1 MIKRIHHLQNFI
13 KDMNDN
19 SFSLDT
25 DSFLNRHL
33 GPNKDEVNEML
44 DVVGATDLGEFIDQ
58 VLPESISLE
67 KDLELPTPSSEYS
80 LLKHLRMLEADNKVF
95 KSYIG
100 LGYYNCI
107 TPPVIQRNIFENPG
121 WYTQY
126 TPYQSEISQ
135 GRLEAL
141 INFQTVIADLTG
153 MEIANASLLD
163 EGTAAAEAMT
173 LLHRVR
179 VGNKKD
185 SNTLFVSKNCFP
197 QTIEILKTR
206 AKPLGIELI
215 IDDDKNFD
223 FNDRYF
229 GAIFQQIDSNGEVN
243 DYQGIIDE
251 AHSKDILVAVIADLL
266 SLAILKPPG
275 EIGVDVVVG
284 STQRLGVP
292 MGYGGP
298 HAAYFATREEYKRQ
312 VPGRIIGVSVDSGG
326 RLAYRMALQTRE
338 QHIRREKATSNICTA
353 QSLLAIMAGMYVVY
367 HGPEGL
373 KRIANRIRSLAYVLK
388 SGLSNLGYPIC
399 NTNYFDTLKID
410 TSTVSDN
417 SLSEIKKLAERNKIN
432 FRYTN
437 DQCICISID
446 ETTGLKDIENI
457 FSIFSSVIKKDRV
470 NVEIEILNIENI
482 PDYAENLKRTTGF
495 LNHSVFNRYHSETK
509 LLRYIKRLESKDLS
523 LTTSMIPLGSCTMK
537 LNSTAEMQALSWPG
551 FSDLH
556 PFVPEEQAR
565 GYREIINEL
574 ENFLSQISGLSACS
588 LQPNSGA
595 QGEYAG
601 LLVIRAYFEDRGEG
615 HRDIALIPSSA
626 HGTNP
631 ASASMAGMKIVIV
644 KCDERGNIDIEDL
657 RSKAESNSDNLAVLM
672 VTYPSTHGVFE
683 EDIKEICSIVHEN
696 GGQVYMDGANLNAQ
710 VGLTSPGRIGAD
722 VCHINLH
729 KTFSIPHGGG
739 GPGMGP
745 ICVAKHLEP
754 FLPRHILANVGGEK
768 GISAVSSTPWGSS
781 SILIISYSYIK
792 LLGSK
797 GVAEATK
804 VAILNANYI
813 KSRLEK
819 YFDILY
825 VGKNNRVAHEFIL
838 DLRRFKK
845 ESGVDVEDIAKRLM
859 DYGFHAPTISWPVP
873 GTMMIEPTESED
885 KAELDRFCDAM
896 IEVFNEIQEIADGK
910 ADKMDNVLKNA
921 PHTSL
926 ELANDKWQHSYSI
939 KKAYY
944 PVDYLQTS
952 KFWPPVGRI
961 DNTYGDKNLVCTCTS
976 VEDFKD

>member
-1 MIKRIHHLQNFI
+1 
-13 KDMNDN
+13 MNDN

-80 LLKHLRMLEADNKVF
+80 LLKHLRMLEANNKVF

-100 LGYYNCI
+100 LGYYDCI

-141 INFQTVIADLTG
+141 INFQTVITDLTG

-243 DYQGIIDE
+243 DYQGVIDE

-326 RLAYRMALQTRE
+326 RQAYRMALQTRE

-399 NTNYFDTLKID
+399 NTNYFDT
-410 TSTVSDN
+410 
-417 SLSEIKKLAERNKIN
+417 
-432 FRYTN
+432 
-437 DQCICISID
+437 
-446 ETTGLKDIENI
+446 
-457 FSIFSSVIKKDRV
+457 
-470 NVEIEILNIENI
+470 
-482 PDYAENLKRTTGF
+482 
-495 LNHSVFNRYHSETK
+495 
-509 LLRYIKRLESKDLS
+509 
-523 LTTSMIPLGSCTMK
+523 
-537 LNSTAEMQALSWPG
+537 
-551 FSDLH
+551 
-556 PFVPEEQAR
+556 
-565 GYREIINEL
+565 
-574 ENFLSQISGLSACS
+574 
-588 LQPNSGA
+588 
-595 QGEYAG
+595 
-601 LLVIRAYFEDRGEG
+601 
-615 HRDIALIPSSA
+615 
-626 HGTNP
+626 
-631 ASASMAGMKIVIV
+631 
-644 KCDERGNIDIEDL
+644 
-657 RSKAESNSDNLAVLM
+657 
-672 VTYPSTHGVFE
+672 
-683 EDIKEICSIVHEN
+683 
-696 GGQVYMDGANLNAQ
+696 
-710 VGLTSPGRIGAD
+710 
-722 VCHINLH
+722 
-729 KTFSIPHGGG
+729 
-739 GPGMGP
+739 
-745 ICVAKHLEP
+745 
-754 FLPRHILANVGGEK
+754 
-768 GISAVSSTPWGSS
+768 
-781 SILIISYSYIK
+781 
-792 LLGSK
+792 
-797 GVAEATK
+797 
-804 VAILNANYI
+804 
-813 KSRLEK
+813 
-819 YFDILY
+819 
-825 VGKNNRVAHEFIL
+825 
-838 DLRRFKK
+838 
-845 ESGVDVEDIAKRLM
+845 
-859 DYGFHAPTISWPVP
+859 
-873 GTMMIEPTESED
+873 
-885 KAELDRFCDAM
+885 
-896 IEVFNEIQEIADGK
+896 
-910 ADKMDNVLKNA
+910 
-921 PHTSL
+921 
-926 ELANDKWQHSYSI
+926 
-939 KKAYY
+939 
-944 PVDYLQTS
+944 
-952 KFWPPVGRI
+952 
-961 DNTYGDKNLVCTCTS
+961 
-976 VEDFKD
+976 

>member
-33 GPNKDEVNEML
+33 GPSKDEVNEML

-67 KDLELPTPSSEYS
+67 EDLELPTPSSEYS
-80 LLKHLRMLEADNKVF
+80 LLKHLRMLEANNKVF

-100 LGYYNCI
+100 LGYYDCI

-141 INFQTVIADLTG
+141 INFQTVITDLTG

-163 EGTAAAEAMT
+163 EGTAAAESMT

-179 VGNKKD
+179 VGNNKD

-275 EIGVDVVVG
+275 EIGADVVVG

-410 TSTVSDN
+410 TSTISDN
-417 SLSEIKKLAERNKIN
+417 FLSEIKKLAERNKIN

-457 FSIFSSVIKKDRV
+457 YSIFSSVIKKDRV
-470 NVEIEILNIENI
+470 NIEIEILNIENI
-482 PDYAENLKRTTGF
+482 PDYAENLKRATGF
-495 LNHSVFNRYHSETK
+495 LSHSVFNRYHSETK

-574 ENFLSQISGLSACS
+574 ENF
-588 LQPNSGA
+588 
-595 QGEYAG
+595 
-601 LLVIRAYFEDRGEG
+601 F
-615 HRDIALIPSSA
+615 
-626 HGTNP
+626 
-631 ASASMAGMKIVIV
+631 
-644 KCDERGNIDIEDL
+644 NIL
-657 RSKAESNSDNLAVLM
+657 
-672 VTYPSTHGVFE
+672 
-683 EDIKEICSIVHEN
+683 
-696 GGQVYMDGANLNAQ
+696 
-710 VGLTSPGRIGAD
+710 
-722 VCHINLH
+722 
-729 KTFSIPHGGG
+729 
-739 GPGMGP
+739 
-745 ICVAKHLEP
+745 
-754 FLPRHILANVGGEK
+754 
-768 GISAVSSTPWGSS
+768 
-781 SILIISYSYIK
+781 
-792 LLGSK
+792 
-797 GVAEATK
+797 
-804 VAILNANYI
+804 
-813 KSRLEK
+813 
-819 YFDILY
+819 
-825 VGKNNRVAHEFIL
+825 
-838 DLRRFKK
+838 FK
-845 ESGVDVEDIAKRLM
+845 
-859 DYGFHAPTISWPVP
+859 
-873 GTMMIEPTESED
+873 
-885 KAELDRFCDAM
+885 
-896 IEVFNEIQEIADGK
+896 
-910 ADKMDNVLKNA
+910 
-921 PHTSL
+921 
-926 ELANDKWQHSYSI
+926 
-939 KKAYY
+939 Y
-944 PVDYLQTS
+944 PVS
-952 KFWPPVGRI
+952 
-961 DNTYGDKNLVCTCTS
+961 
-976 VEDFKD
+976 

>member
-1 MIKRIHHLQNFI
+1 
-13 KDMNDN
+13 MNDN

-80 LLKHLRMLEADNKVF
+80 LLKHLRMLEANNKVF

-100 LGYYNCI
+100 LGYYDCI

-141 INFQTVIADLTG
+141 INFQTVITDLTG

-206 AKPLGIELI
+206 AKPLRLELI

-223 FNDRYF
+223 FNDCYF

-275 EIGVDVVVG
+275 EIGADVVVG

-298 HAAYFATREEYKRQ
+298 HAAYFATRKEYKRQ

-326 RLAYRMALQTRE
+326 RQAYRMALQTRE

-388 SGLSNLGYPIC
+388 SGLSNLGYSIW
-399 NTNYFDTLKID
+399 NTNYFDTLNID
-410 TSTVSDN
+410 TTIISDD
-417 SLSEIKKLAERNKIN
+417 LLFQIKKLAERNKIN

-437 DQCICISID
+437 DKYICISID
-446 ETTGLKDIENI
+446 ETTESKDIENI

-470 NVEIEILNIENI
+470 YAEIEILNIENI
-482 PDYAENLKRTTGF
+482 PDYPENLKRTTGF
-495 LNHSVFNRYHSETK
+495 LNHSVFNSYHSETK
-509 LLRYIKRLESKDLS
+509 LLRYINRLESKDLS

-537 LNSTAEMQALSWPG
+537 LNSTAEMLALSWPG

-565 GYREIINEL
+565 GYKEIINEL
-574 ENFLSQISGLSACS
+574 EKFLSQISGLSACS

-601 LLVIRAYFEDRGEG
+601 LLVIRAYFEDRGEE

-631 ASASMAGMKIVIV
+631 ASSSMAGMRIVIV
-644 KCDERGNIDIEDL
+644 KCDESGNIDIEDL
-657 RSKAESNSDNLAVLM
+657 RSKAESNSKNLAVLM

-754 FLPRHILANVGGEK
+754 FLPRHIFANVGGEK
-768 GISAVSSTPWGSS
+768 GISAVSSAPWGSS

-845 ESGVDVEDIAKRLM
+845 EAGVDVEDIAKRLM

-896 IEVFNEIQEIADGK
+896 IEVFKEIQEIADGK

-944 PVDYLQTS
+944 PVDYLKTS

-961 DNTYGDKNLVCTCTS
+961 DNPYGDKNLVCTCPS